1 MEQNKMNIKPTD
13 RVSLYC
19 RPYTTREVDRE
30 YGVVRHEVI
39 ELTSKFLEIYTA
51 IGKDNKKIH
60 KLYYLKDKLGNFIKS
75 KLVYFKDDK
84 KDKIVY
90 SENKRKEWWA

>member
-1 MEQNKMNIKPTD
+1 MIIQHAD
-13 RVSLYC
+13 SVASYC
-19 RPYTTREVDRE
+19 RPYKVREVDRE
-30 YGVVRHEVI
+30 YGVVRHEVV
-39 ELTSKFLEIYTA
+39 ELTDKFLEIYTA

-75 KLVYFKDDK
+75 KLIYFKDEK

-90 SENKRKEWWA
+90 SENKRKDWWA

>member
-1 MEQNKMNIKPTD
+1 MRIKPTD

-19 RPYTTREVDRE
+19 RPVTTSEVDRE
-30 YGVVRHEVI
+30 YGVVKKEVV

-75 KLVYFKDDK
+75 KLVYFQDDK
-84 KDKIVY
+84 RDKIVY
-90 SENKRKEWWA
+90 SENKRKDWWA

>member
-1 MEQNKMNIKPTD
+1 MRIKPTD
-13 RVSLYC
+13 RVALYC
-19 RPYTTREVDRE
+19 RPYKTREVDRE

-51 IGKDNKKIH
+51 IGKYNKKIH

-75 KLVYFKDDK
+75 KLIYFTDNKR
-84 KDKIVY
+84 DKIVY